1 MITTDELRILLKING
16 AASYTTTINE
26 VTNVTK
32 NYDKS
37 VGNLISTLAK
47 LVSGAAIVKFGKQCI
62 EAASNLQEVANV
74 VDVTFGRNAE
84 QVNRWAKSQAAN
96 FGLSET
102 AAKRYIGTYGTMA
115 KQFNLTSEQAAA
127 MGIELTKLTGD
138 VASFYNLEDKA
149 AATKLKAIFTGETE
163 GLKELGVVMT
173 ETQLSAYALSK
184 GLDKPLKQMTEQEKV
199 LLRYQYTLEKLSHAQ
214 GDFARTSDGY
224 ANSVRKLKLNFEDL
238 KVEIGNELL
247 PVAAQ
252 GIGAVG
258 SILKT
263 LSPFLIGIAQ
273 TIRFYAQ
280 AWSEASAST
289 KTFVGVSAAAIGVF
303 IIWPKV
309 AAAASFAMKVLTT
322 DIVSVGMALRYTVGI
337 LGVFL
342 ALLAFKKLTDS
353 VSDMKAASA
362 GVEGLA
368 NSAEMS
374 TGAIDD
380 LASSL
385 DGLGDSSKGLDT
397 FLASFDEVNK
407 VGGSSSLM
415 SSLVTADDL
424 NNILGA
430 SLGVENLQKELDSL
444 HLPTL
449 NPSGLFTK
457 DFWVNLGTDVM
468 GFLDTLFIPEEFWDN
483 WKLGFDMI
491 IEGIEDIG
499 TWLDKV
505 APKWSKFFGEGGS
518 KIWDISHDKNGNPK
532 TVGAMALDALLDDN
546 GKDNNESFTGANG
559 VTYAKYRNDGTL
571 SGAYES
577 YIRGNTSKTITNN
590 TTNNTQQP
598 VVYSPNIL
606 IDGQKITSVVVDG
619 INAITRSSGNSP
631 LVEMGG

>member
-1 MITTDELRILLKING
+1 MITTDELRILLKLNG

-47 LVSGAAIVKFGKQCI
+47 LVSGAAIVKFSKQCI

-74 VDVTFGRNAE
+74 VDVTFGRNAD
-84 QVNRWAKSQAAN
+84 QVNKWAKSQAAN

-115 KQFNLTSEQAAA
+115 KQFNMTSEQAAA

-184 GLDKPLKQMTEQEKV
+184 GLDKPLKQMSEQEKV
-199 LLRYQYTLEKLSHAQ
+199 LLRYQYTLEKLGHAQ
-214 GDFARTSDGY
+214 GDFMRTSDGY
-224 ANSVRKLKLNFEDL
+224 ANSLRTLKLNFENL
-238 KVEIGNELL
+238 KVEIGNELI

-263 LSPFLIGIAQ
+263 LSPFLICIAQ

-289 KTFVGVSAAAIGVF
+289 KTFVGISAAAIGVF

-374 TGAIDD
+374 TGAIDE

-385 DGLGDSSKGLDT
+385 DGLGDSSKGLET

-430 SLGVENLQKELDSL
+430 SLGIENLQSQLDSL
-444 HLPTL
+444 HM
-449 NPSGLFTK
+449 PSIIPEGIFTK
-457 DFWVNLGTDVM
+457 QFWSDLGEGIM
-468 GFLDTLFIPEEFWDN
+468 GFLEETFFNSDEFWED
-483 WKLGFDMI
+483 WKRGFDMI
-491 IEGIEDIG
+491 VEGIESVG
-499 TWLDKV
+499 EWLEKV
-505 APKWSKFFGEGGS
+505 APKWSEFWGS
-518 KIWDISHDKNGNPK
+518 KGKFYDWSHDKNGNPQ
-532 TVGAMALDALLDDN
+532 TVGALALDALLDD
-546 GKDNNESFTGANG
+546 GMKDDKSGSFTGANG
-559 VTYAKYRNDGTL
+559 VTYAKYKSDGSL
-571 SGAYES
+571 SSAYES
-577 YIRGNTSKTITNN
+577 YIRGNAAANKTVN
-590 TTNNTQQP
+590 TTNNNNTTRTETINL
-598 VVYSPNIL
+598 VV
-606 IDGQKITSVVVDG
+606 DGKKMASVVVDA
-619 INAITRSSGNSP
+619 INATTRSTGMSP
-631 LVEMGG
+631 LRE